1 MSGNLSADTVVGGNV
16 YSDGTGIEVYGN
28 ITAYNTGMM
37 IGGVI
42 SPDIKLIDDI
52 TPDNGNAYKG
62 IDVGMI

>member
-1 MSGNLSADTVVGGNV
+1 MSGDLSSDTVVGGNV

-42 SPDIKLIDDI
+42 SPDIKLIDGA
-52 TPDNGNAYKG
+52 PDSGNGYKG

>member
-1 MSGNLSADTVVGGNV
+1 MSGNMSADTVVGGNV

-42 SPDIKLIDDI
+42 SPDIKLVDD
-52 TPDNGNAYKG
+52 TPDSGNGYKG
-62 IDVGMI
+62 IDVGTI